1 MLTGGSIFLHKEE
14 AGAAGAATADK
25 KSGLSL
31 PEELREDAVE
41 TSVELREVAVETSD
55 SEAHNKGIPK
65 VVADD
70 DDDAD
75 KAEFMKEEDDGE
87 EEAEG

>member
-1 MLTGGSIFLHKEE
+1 MHKEE

-55 SEAHNKGIPK
+55 SEEQNKGIPK

-70 DDDAD
+70 ESDGDDAD

>member
-1 MLTGGSIFLHKEE
+1 MHKEE

-31 PEELREDAVE
+31 PVEMREDAVE

-55 SEAHNKGIPK
+55 SEAQNKGIPK

-70 DDDAD
+70 ESDNDDAD